1 MVFRSDNVWADLVS
15 GDLLLFCCERSV
27 DFSFMKSP
35 PVSAVRT
42 NPLPPV
48 TPDFD
53 TSGPGG
59 HWGDYSP
66 GGGISYHQPTEQWTD
81 ASVQRADA
89 STSLAVAKPNNTEN
103 NNQSEVSNFL
113 PLQKLCSVVMA
124 STIVKQPSCVKPRG
138 RVRPPQN
145 SSGNI
150 PAPRA
155 DLQSVK
161 YFFDGAGIPNP
172 PKEYV
177 NSSKK
182 GVHESFLRPP
192 RLPSHRAFGRYCS
205 RDQRTN
211 QLDHQGRANEE
222 KEGGTPRV
230 L

>member
-1 MVFRSDNVWADLVS
+1 MDSVS
-15 GDLLLFCCERSV
+15 CGSLLFGHERSV
-27 DFSFMKSP
+27 DFSSVKFP

-42 NPLPPV
+42 IPLPPA
-48 TPDFD
+48 TPDYGP
-53 TSGPGG
+53 SGPGS
-59 HWGDYSP
+59 HWGDYFPS
-66 GGGISYHQPTEQWTD
+66 GGISYHGPTERWAD

-89 STSLAVAKPNNTEN
+89 STSLAVAKPNNKEN
-103 NNQSEVSNFL
+103 NNQSEVSKFL
-113 PLQKLCSVVMA
+113 PLQKLRSVVIA
-124 STIVKQPSCVKPRG
+124 LTIVKQPSCVKPRG
-138 RVRPPQN
+138 RVRPPQS

-161 YFFDGAGIPNP
+161 HFFDGAGIPNP

-211 QLDHQGRANEE
+211 QFDHQDRANEE

>member
-1 MVFRSDNVWADLVS
+1 MS
-15 GDLLLFCCERSV
+15 GDLLLFGCERSV
-27 DFSFMKSP
+27 DFLFVKPLPIS
-35 PVSAVRT
+35 VART
-42 NPLPPV
+42 DPLPPV
-48 TPDFD
+48 TPDYD
-53 TSGPGG
+53 TSGRGG
-59 HWGDYSP
+59 HWSDYSL
-66 GGGISYHQPTEQWTD
+66 GSEIGYHQPTEQWAG
-81 ASVQRADA
+81 ASVQRVDA

-103 NNQSEVSNFL
+103 NNRSEVSNFL

-145 SSGNI
+145 GSGNI

-177 NSSKK
+177 NSSK
-182 GVHESFLRPP
+182 GVHGSFLRPP

-205 RDQRTN
+205 CDQRTN
-211 QLDHQGRANEE
+211 QLDHQDRANEE
-222 KEGGTPRV
+222 KEEGTPRV